1 MDTVNLE
8 NYWYLILENNE
19 DSKIIKYSKTPYE
32 LISLFRREI
41 ESKIYNPVDTWLY
54 KNNPARITLTSIP
67 IESLCL
73 NPSQITLEILD
84 YYAHDSAKSYC
95 LAKIDSNNI
104 ITLLHNNLPTEL
116 IHESDID
123 IELCLLDII
132 KEKLDDIYKIWS
144 DPDEHIYKLYD
155 GTNIQPSWAQW
166 FNTIL
171 SFDCLFYPPIEKMR
185 TELINLAFRST
196 FVKYN
201 HCYNKTISYFEL

>member
-1 MDTVNLE
+1 MEPDDLKK
-8 NYWYLILENNE
+8 YWYLIVKNSN
-19 DSKIIKYSKTPYE
+19 DSQIIKYSKTPYE

-54 KNNPARITLTSIP
+54 KNNPTRITLTSIP

-95 LAKIDSNNI
+95 IAKIDTNNI
-104 ITLLHNNLPTEL
+104 ITLLHTTLPTNI

-132 KEKLDDIYKIWS
+132 NDKLEEIYKIWS
-144 DPDEHIYKLYD
+144 EPEEHIYKLYD
-155 GTNIQPSWAQW
+155 SMNIKPTWSQW
-166 FNTIL
+166 LNTLL
-171 SFDCLFYPPIEKMR
+171 SFDCIFYPPIEKMR
-185 TELINLAFRST
+185 TELINLSFQTT
-196 FVKYN
+196 FIKYN
-201 HCYNKTISYFEL
+201 HCYNKTLCHFEL